1 MTDLPPQL
9 LSESTEPAHR
19 YRLRAPN
26 IPETAK
32 VARDMV
38 AGLLKATDHP
48 ALVETARL
56 LVSEVVA
63 NVHLHTKV
71 PLLSLEA
78 TVRGPHLHVSV
89 RDADPHGVPWP
100 PEPRT
105 PEAEA
110 DAEHGRGLLLVQA
123 CADAWGTVWH
133 GGVRPTGKSV
143 WFSLSDAAAPRTG
156 VGLRTRHR

>member
-1 MTDLPPQL
+1 MADLPTQL
-9 LSESTEPAHR
+9 PIHVTEPAHR

-32 VARDMV
+32 VAREMI
-38 AGLLKATDHP
+38 AGLLLATGHP

-56 LVSEVVA
+56 LVTEVVA

-78 TVRGPHLHVSV
+78 TIRGPQLHVSV
-89 RDADPHGVPWP
+89 RDDDPGGAPWP
-100 PEPRT
+100 PAPRT

-123 CADAWGTVWH
+123 FADAWGTVWH
-133 GGVRPTGKSV
+133 GGLRPTGKSV
-143 WFSLSDAAAPRTG
+143 WFSLSDAPVTRTA
-156 VGLRTRHR
+156 T

>member
-9 LSESTEPAHR
+9 LSEAIETAHR

-26 IPETAK
+26 VPETAK

-38 AGLLKATDHP
+38 AGLLVATGHP

-56 LVSEVVA
+56 LVTEVVA

-78 TVRGPHLHVSV
+78 TIRGRQLHVSV
-89 RDADPHGVPWP
+89 RDDDPGGAPWP
-100 PEPRT
+100 AEPRS

-123 CADAWGTVWH
+123 YADAWGTVWH
-133 GGVRPTGKSV
+133 GGLQPTGKSV
-143 WFSLSDAAAPRTG
+143 WFSVSDAPALKA
-156 VGLRTRHR
+156 L